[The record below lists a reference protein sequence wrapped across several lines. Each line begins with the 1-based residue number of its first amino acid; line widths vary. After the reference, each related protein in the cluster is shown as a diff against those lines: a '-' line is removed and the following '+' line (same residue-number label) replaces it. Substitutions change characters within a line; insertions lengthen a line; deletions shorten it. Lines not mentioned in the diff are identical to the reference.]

1 MPDAAAYTIIYRARG
16 MTVVITPTLPREKK
30 ISESTELENIF
41 SERRVGR
48 ARTSLYRLIA
58 VYLSAPIP
66 AIVNSIVSI
75 RLIGLARFSH
85 INLSWKQLSVF
96 ANGYF
101 TVALLY

>member
-48 ARTSLYRLIA
+48 AHLPLPFNRRLLKCA
-58 VYLSAPIP
+58 YTRDCEFDRKHSANRLSEILP
-66 AIVNSIVSI
+66 
-75 RLIGLARFSH
+75 
-85 INLSWKQLSVF
+85 
-96 ANGYF
+96 Y
-101 TVALLY
+101 